1 MDCVY
6 RNQRPDFRTGV
17 SNAGCGS
24 RTTACGNQPAT
35 CSNQSAACGSQPT
48 GWCGQMAGSQ
58 SSRYLSGMMGY
69 PLAMAYV
76 PWQQWKT
83 PYDPA
88 KGLSRGTIFEDLD
101 LPFEKER
108 CRGV

>member
-6 RNQRPDFRTGV
+6 RNQ
-17 SNAGCGS
+17 N
-24 RTTACGNQPAT
+24 
-35 CSNQSAACGSQPT
+35 T
-48 GWCGQMAGSQ
+48 GWCGQTTGPQGSC
-58 SSRYLSGMMGY
+58 YPSGMTGY
-69 PLAMAYV
+69 PLAMAYI

>member
-24 RTTACGNQPAT
+24 QNL
-35 CSNQSAACGSQPT
+35 
-48 GWCGQMAGSQ
+48 
-58 SSRYLSGMMGY
+58 RYPSGMMGY
-69 PLAMAYV
+69 PVAMAYV

>member
-17 SNAGCGS
+17 SNAGCGNQ
-24 RTTACGNQPAT
+24 TTACG
-35 CSNQSAACGSQPT
+35 SQT
-48 GWCGQMAGSQ
+48 AGWCGQMTNPQG
-58 SSRYLSGMMGY
+58 SRYPSGMAGY

-88 KGLSRGTIFEDLD
+88 KGLSRGTIFEELD

>member
-17 SNAGCGS
+17 SNAGCGNQ
-24 RTTACGNQPAT
+24 TTACG
-35 CSNQSAACGSQPT
+35 SQTT
-48 GWCGQMAGSQ
+48 GWCGQMTNPQG
-58 SSRYLSGMMGY
+58 SRYLSGMTGY

>member
-17 SNAGCGS
+17 SNAGCGNQ
-24 RTTACGNQPAT
+24 TTACG
-35 CSNQSAACGSQPT
+35 SQTT
-48 GWCGQMAGSQ
+48 GWCGPMTNPQG
-58 SSRYLSGMMGY
+58 SRYLSGMTGY

-88 KGLSRGTIFEDLD
+88 KGLSRGTIFEELD

>member
-17 SNAGCGS
+17 STAGCGNQ
-24 RTTACGNQPAT
+24 TTACG
-35 CSNQSAACGSQPT
+35 SQTT
-48 GWCGQMAGSQ
+48 GWCGQMTNPQG
-58 SSRYLSGMMGY
+58 SRYLSGMTGY

-88 KGLSRGTIFEDLD
+88 KGLSRGTIFEELD

>member
-1 MDCVY
+1 MPERPMPMPKPCCNATMPAQTRCDCP
-6 RNQRPDFRTGV
+6 NTGV
-17 SNAGCGS
+17 G
-24 RTTACGNQPAT
+24 
-35 CSNQSAACGSQPT
+35 
-48 GWCGQMAGSQ
+48 
-58 SSRYLSGMMGY
+58 GMEMYPIAMGY
-69 PLAMAYV
+69 I

>member
-17 SNAGCGS
+17 SNAGCGNQ
-24 RTTACGNQPAT
+24 TTACG
-35 CSNQSAACGSQPT
+35 SQTT
-48 GWCGQMAGSQ
+48 GWCGQMTNPQG
-58 SSRYLSGMMGY
+58 SRYLSGMTGY

-108 CRGV
+108 CWGV

>member
-6 RNQRPDFRTGV
+6 RNQ
-17 SNAGCGS
+17 NI
-24 RTTACGNQPAT
+24 
-35 CSNQSAACGSQPT
+35 
-48 GWCGQMAGSQ
+48 GWCGQTTGPQ
-58 SSRYLSGMMGY
+58 GGCYPSGMTGY
-69 PLAMAYV
+69 PLAMAYI

-83 PYDPA
+83 LYDPA

>member
-17 SNAGCGS
+17 SNAGCGNQ
-24 RTTACGNQPAT
+24 TTACG
-35 CSNQSAACGSQPT
+35 SQTT
-48 GWCGQMAGSQ
+48 GWCGQMTNPQG
-58 SSRYLSGMMGY
+58 SRYLSGMTGY
-69 PLAMAYV
+69 SLAMAYV

-88 KGLSRGTIFEDLD
+88 KGLSRGTIFEELD